1 MSEQPAV
8 SIRRY
13 AEKDGPAVRALFIQ
27 VNRELAPSAMR
38 DQFELYIARALREE
52 IDRIEAYYAER
63 KGSFWIA
70 EDSTG
75 LLGTFG
81 LERVDKGT
89 AELRR
94 MYVAPRARRCG
105 IARMMLEHAER
116 VCRDAGYD
124 ALVLSTVRIAAG
136 CAAALSH
143 IGLQAGP
150 RGSGDGS
157 EQQDRGFRPE
167 AVSFREAAEGSL
179 LRRDGC
185 ASWAH
190 TMVFWRWQPD
200 CNTQDQDVDLV
211 ASPGKHATGG
221 P

>member
-124 ALVLSTVRIAAG
+124 ALVLSTSELQQ
-136 CAAALSH
+136 AALQLYRTS
-143 IGLQAGP
+143 GFKLVREEVATAASNKTV
-150 RGSGDGS
+150 GSG
-157 EQQDRGFRPE
+157 
-167 AVSFREAAEGSL
+167 
-179 LRRDGC
+179 LRRFHFEKPLKARC
-185 ASWAH
+185 
-190 TMVFWRWQPD
+190 
-200 CNTQDQDVDLV
+200 
-211 ASPGKHATGG
+211 
-221 P
+221 